1 MEKTFLVKGA
11 QISYHSFLVFHEPP
25 YLPQI
30 SLSHNYK
37 RFEEKNVSFIKCDF
51 IHISNYMK
59 KTQLRLTNVFYSQ
72 FKLFLEKNTVSYTS
86 FKKMYTL
93 KIVSEMKKYPY
104 QMKNICLPDFLPI
117 NQFNGPNIIME
128 NYLMGMVDI
137 KFFYIF

>member
-93 KIVSEMKKYPY
+93 KIVSEMI
-104 QMKNICLPDFLPI
+104 NICLSDDKYMSI
-117 NQFNGPNIIME
+117 R
-128 NYLMGMVDI
+128 
-137 KFFYIF
+137 FFAYKSI